1 MNDPMD
7 QRTNAS
13 IHQSIQAF
21 AAQLWEELFAK
32 HGEPP
37 LVKLEAEE
45 DQLMLHADASYST
58 PSSAFGTGASGRG
71 RGTPPVHD
79 SSSRNNHSSN
89 AGVDNGRSNYDDGS
103 GGGVS
108 QRRIA
113 GQRLWQRL
121 LRPGGST
128 DPHELLRDTLDGKE
142 PELTSF
148 FDAMVK

>member
-1 MNDPMD
+1 MK
-7 QRTNAS
+7 
-13 IHQSIQAF
+13 AF

-37 LVKLEAEE
+37 LAKPSAE
-45 DQLMLHADASYST
+45 DAYDALMLHADYDESNKNR
-58 PSSAFGTGASGRG
+58 GGGGSGG
-71 RGTPPVHD
+71 GSD
-79 SSSRNNHSSN
+79 
-89 AGVDNGRSNYDDGS
+89 DDGS
-103 GGGVS
+103 GGRGDSPVDS
-108 QRRIA
+108 QRRRS

-142 PELTSF
+142 PELTPF